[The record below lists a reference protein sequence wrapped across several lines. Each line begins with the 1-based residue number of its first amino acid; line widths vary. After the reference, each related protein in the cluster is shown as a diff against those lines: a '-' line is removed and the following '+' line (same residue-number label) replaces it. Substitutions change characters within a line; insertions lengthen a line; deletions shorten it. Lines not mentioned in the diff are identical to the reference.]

1 MQTLWI
7 LWATLVTIGAIEASA
22 LFTPYVPVHPLDE
35 GYFPRPKHFGVQTEH
50 PYVRFPEEH
59 RFVVPRGYL
68 APWQGH
74 VEQQLLVPKGQYVSF
89 VAGPSSL
96 VAYVPVRA
104 GSQGPW
110 AVPNVFING
119 QGYSTNH
126 YIAPSVMK
134 KYLVQ
139 DPR

>member
-7 LWATLVTIGAIEASA
+7 LCATLVTIGAVEART

-35 GYFPRPKHFGVQTEH
+35 GYFPRPKHFD
-50 PYVRFPEEH
+50 PYVRFPEHH
-59 RFVVPRGYL
+59 RFV
-68 APWQGH
+68 APWPGH
-74 VEQQLLVPKGQYVSF
+74 FEHQQLVPKNQYVSF